1 MYPTPLCQ
9 PTWSFWCS
17 RLHCVLHFSS
27 FFPLFFIFIFGDQS
41 AAQGDKDSLCAL
53 TPISPQI
60 LSQHKFLEILSVI
73 YMKVCF
79 ICQYTYFSFSGYPQF
94 KNTNEVLLGQCNAPN
109 LLDRFGSIKS
119 GNKLHISEIQLWGP
133 ECPCYFS
140 VCFILARLLIT
151 DWDPIMGSL

>member
-1 MYPTPLCQ
+1 MDVSHASLAAYLVLLMFKVALCIA
-9 PTWSFWCS
+9 
-17 RLHCVLHFSS
+17 
-27 FFPLFFIFIFGDQS
+27 FFFFIFLFFIFIFGDQD

-60 LSQHKFLEILSVI
+60 LSQNKFLEVLSVI

-94 KNTNEVLLGQCNAPN
+94 KNTNEILLGQCNTPN

-119 GNKLHISEIQLWGP
+119 GNKLHIPEIQLWGS
-133 ECPCYFS
+133 ECPCYYS
-140 VCFILARLLIT
+140 VCFIS
-151 DWDPIMGSL
+151 WQGC